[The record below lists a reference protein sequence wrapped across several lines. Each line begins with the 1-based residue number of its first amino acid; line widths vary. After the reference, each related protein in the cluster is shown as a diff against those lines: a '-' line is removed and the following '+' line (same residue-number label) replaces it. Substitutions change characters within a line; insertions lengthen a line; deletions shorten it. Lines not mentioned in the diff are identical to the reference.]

1 MNDMKYITEK
11 DISLLFD
18 FARKEANQALM
29 ENEVPI
35 GSVIFNKD
43 INEIIGSSHNR
54 VQLNNNPFDHAEI
67 IALREAM
74 IKTNR
79 IHLDNSILI
88 VTLEPCLMC
97 FGALLNAG
105 IKEVYYSVRSIEDG
119 AFTKYQMD
127 NCIESHFIPSEKDSN
142 LIKSFFKNIR

>member
-1 MNDMKYITEK
+1 MCDGFLFSLLIYHMYNEWYEIYNWK

-18 FARKEANQALM
+18 SARKEANQALM

-74 IKTNR
+74 IK
-79 IHLDNSILI
+79 LI
-88 VTLEPCLMC
+88 E
-97 FGALLNAG
+97 
-105 IKEVYYSVRSIEDG
+105 
-119 AFTKYQMD
+119 
-127 NCIESHFIPSEKDSN
+127 FI
-142 LIKSFFKNIR
+142 

>member
-11 DISLLFD
+11 DIPLLFD

-67 IALREAM
+67 LALREAM
-74 IKTNR
+74 INF
-79 IHLDNSILI
+79 NSYFRALFNVLWCIIKCRNKRSVL
-88 VTLEPCLMC
+88 
-97 FGALLNAG
+97 FG
-105 IKEVYYSVRSIEDG
+105 
-119 AFTKYQMD
+119 
-127 NCIESHFIPSEKDSN
+127 
-142 LIKSFFKNIR
+142 

>member
-1 MNDMKYITEK
+1 MNGMKYITEK

-43 INEIIGSSHNR
+43 SNEIIGSSHNR

-74 IKTNR
+74 IK
-79 IHLDNSILI
+79 LI
-88 VTLEPCLMC
+88 E
-97 FGALLNAG
+97 
-105 IKEVYYSVRSIEDG
+105 
-119 AFTKYQMD
+119 
-127 NCIESHFIPSEKDSN
+127 FI
-142 LIKSFFKNIR
+142 

>member
-1 MNDMKYITEK
+1 
-11 DISLLFD
+11 
-18 FARKEANQALM
+18 M

-74 IKTNR
+74 IK
-79 IHLDNSILI
+79 
-88 VTLEPCLMC
+88 
-97 FGALLNAG
+97 
-105 IKEVYYSVRSIEDG
+105 
-119 AFTKYQMD
+119 
-127 NCIESHFIPSEKDSN
+127 
-142 LIKSFFKNIR
+142 LIKFI

>member
-1 MNDMKYITEK
+1 MCDGFLFSFVVLIYHMYNEWYEIYNWK

-74 IKTNR
+74 IK
-79 IHLDNSILI
+79 LI
-88 VTLEPCLMC
+88 E
-97 FGALLNAG
+97 
-105 IKEVYYSVRSIEDG
+105 
-119 AFTKYQMD
+119 
-127 NCIESHFIPSEKDSN
+127 FI
-142 LIKSFFKNIR
+142 